1 MTSPNDP
8 TALDVVDLAAQLA
21 DRELSSVELTEACL
35 GRIARHNDA
44 LHAFIHVYADD
55 ARNAAKAAD
64 LARGAGH
71 AVGPLHGIPFGLK
84 DLVDFKG
91 RVTTGGSKAWSN
103 RISETTGTMAQRLIA
118 AGMIVIGKTHTVE

>member
-35 GRIARHNDA
+35 GKIARHNGA
-44 LHAFIHVYADD
+44 LHAFIDVYAED
-55 ARNAAKAAD
+55 ARNPAKAAD
-64 LARGAGH
+64 LARSACH

-91 RVTTGGSKAWSN
+91 RVTTGGSKAWHD
-103 RISETTGTMAQRLIA
+103 RVSET
-118 AGMIVIGKTHTVE
+118 